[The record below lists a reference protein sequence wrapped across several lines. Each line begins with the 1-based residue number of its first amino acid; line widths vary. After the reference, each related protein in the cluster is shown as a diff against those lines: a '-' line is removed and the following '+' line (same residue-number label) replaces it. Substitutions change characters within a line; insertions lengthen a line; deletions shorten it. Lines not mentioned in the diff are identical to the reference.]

1 MDSTE
6 DKNIENGLVQLL
18 EIWSNPENYYDAT
31 MNTIPEYDEIFRTKG
46 EMKKAMRNIAEVKQ
60 VVVEEMN
67 KN

>member
-1 MDSTE
+1 
-6 DKNIENGLVQLL
+6 
-18 EIWSNPENYYDAT
+18 